1 MKTANILDRRK
12 ESHSLISARTS
23 NHTCCL
29 KLIARILIFA
39 LASSSASFYFT
50 CRSCSTLQCL
60 DNIPGAL
67 SISATCVSNTW
78 DSTVSIQDAVC
89 NVRLSLRRLSL
100 RLNLSTAQELELS
113 ECYSG
118 GKVGSDTAFVA
129 RPLLLPCATTG
140 SGRLP
145 IVSLQ
150 TSLLQLLRPTDHTQA
165 GHE

>member
-67 SISATCVSNTW
+67 SISATCVSNKW
-78 DSTVSIQDAVC
+78 DNTVLIKDAVC
-89 NVRLSLRRLSL
+89 NVRLPLRRLSL

-113 ECYSG
+113 ERKSRQRHSLR
-118 GKVGSDTAFVA
+118 GSPSASPVCHHWLRKTSNSFVA
-129 RPLLLPCATTG
+129 
-140 SGRLP
+140 
-145 IVSLQ
+145 
-150 TSLLQLLRPTDHTQA
+150 D
-165 GHE
+165 